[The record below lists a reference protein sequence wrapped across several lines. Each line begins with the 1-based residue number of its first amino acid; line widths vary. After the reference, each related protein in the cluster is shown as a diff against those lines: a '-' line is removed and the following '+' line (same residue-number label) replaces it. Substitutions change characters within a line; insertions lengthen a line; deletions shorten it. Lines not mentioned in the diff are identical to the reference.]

1 MKIRKILGF
10 IIVLAIIVPAGYA
23 AAHRVIVFAW
33 VENGMVYTESSFGS
47 NTRARNCTITVSDE
61 KGRIIKKGKTDEQG
75 HYSFK
80 VPDRIDSDLIIQ
92 LNAGPGHQ
100 AKWRVSKKEL
110 LSNPSQ
116 QDIKKEMEQK
126 NKLEAGPSF
135 LQIAGGIAIIFI
147 VAFGLKFIKKKTGA
161 GA

>member
-1 MKIRKILGF
+1 MKIRKILSF
-10 IIVLAIIVPAGYA
+10 IIVLSIVVPAGYA
-23 AAHRVIVFAW
+23 AAHRVILFAW
-33 VENGMVYTESSFGS
+33 VENGIVYTESSFGS

-61 KGRIIKKGKTDEQG
+61 KGRVIKKGTTDQQG

-80 VPDRIDSDLIIQ
+80 VPEKIDSDLILQ

-110 LSNPSQ
+110 LSNPSA

-126 NKLEAGPSF
+126 DKLEAGPSV
-135 LQIAGGIAIIFI
+135 LQIAGGIAIIFL
-147 VAFGLKFIKKKTGA
+147 VAFGAKFIRRKTQA